1 MVDYSPEK
9 KSMSD
14 YYKEF
19 IGRGDEADRDRRTR
33 RNKRIRTQKE
43 NKRLKERNVDLKKDV
58 KDLKS
63 GQSRLTDPAGKKTVR
78 RSNKEK
84 NR

>member
-9 KSMSD
+9 KSMKD

-63 GQSRLTDPAGKKTVR
+63 GQSRLTDPAGKI
-78 RSNKEK
+78 
-84 NR
+84 

>member
-9 KSMSD
+9 KRMSD

-19 IGRGDEADRDRRTR
+19 IGREDEASRDRRTR

-43 NKRLKERNVDLKKDV
+43 NKRLKER
-58 KDLKS
+58 
-63 GQSRLTDPAGKKTVR
+63 
-78 RSNKEK
+78 K
-84 NR
+84 NCMVI